1 KELGKE
7 GYVFPLE
14 LPSVQSEQQRL
25 ATPKAR
31 ATLYD
36 AARLRGTETN
46 SAVLVEM
53 AQLRAQ
59 RAQLLGYDTH
69 ADYVIA
75 EETAKAASAVGDML
89 RSLVP
94 ATNPNAAGQHK
105 ILAEEAELHGESVGP
120 ADWPHWEAKVRQR
133 EFA

>member
-1 KELGKE
+1 ELAGLPQDRIDAAAAYAKELGKE

-31 ATLYD
+31 AALYD
-36 AARLRGTETN
+36 AARLRGTENN

-69 ADYVIA
+69 ADYVLA
-75 EETAKAASAVGDML
+75 EETAQAASAAGDML
-89 RSLVP
+89 RGSVP
-94 ATNPNAAGQHK
+94 ATTP
-105 ILAEEAELHGESVGP
+105 
-120 ADWPHWEAKVRQR
+120 
-133 EFA
+133 